1 MGGCPVKVTQNRL
14 DIMATETIT
23 IGGVEF
29 DVKDPISVQFRDFEL
44 RRTASEH
51 RVLQGEVPRPD
62 IISFL
67 EYNTVGYWW
76 VIAAINGIID
86 PYEMPEQ
93 DLLRVPRLLDYFD
106 WFREQKGT

>member
-1 MGGCPVKVTQNRL
+1 MKVTQNRL
-14 DIMATETIT
+14 DIMATEAIT
-23 IGGVEF
+23 IDGEVF
-29 DVKDPISVQFRDFEL
+29 DVKDPISIQFRDFEL

-51 RVLQGEVPRPD
+51 RVLQSEVSRSD
-62 IISFL
+62 LISFI

-76 VIAAINGIID
+76 VIAAINGVVD

-93 DLLRVPRLLDYFD
+93 DLMKVPRLLDYFD